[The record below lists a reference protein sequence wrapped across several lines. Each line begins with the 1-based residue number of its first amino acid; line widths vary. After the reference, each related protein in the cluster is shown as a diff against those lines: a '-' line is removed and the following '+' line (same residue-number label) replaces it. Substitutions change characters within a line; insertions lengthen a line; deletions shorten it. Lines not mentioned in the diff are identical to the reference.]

1 MKITYNKFK
10 TYLSVALVAGV
21 LFSCSE
27 DKMDKINQDI
37 DNPHSVDAK
46 FILTETITST
56 AFSNVGGDFNH
67 YFSSYVENE
76 VGIFNQLFN
85 AETRVSEVYSS
96 STFNNTWQNVYSTLK
111 NARIIIDKCSDVGTQ
126 PGILTA

>member
-1 MKITYNKFK
+1 MKVRYNKIK

-46 FILTETITST
+46 FILTDVIT
-56 AFSNVGGDFNH
+56 F
-67 YFSSYVENE
+67 
-76 VGIFNQLFN
+76 
-85 AETRVSEVYSS
+85 YSI
-96 STFNNTWQNVYSTLK
+96 Q
-111 NARIIIDKCSDVGTQ
+111 
-126 PGILTA
+126 